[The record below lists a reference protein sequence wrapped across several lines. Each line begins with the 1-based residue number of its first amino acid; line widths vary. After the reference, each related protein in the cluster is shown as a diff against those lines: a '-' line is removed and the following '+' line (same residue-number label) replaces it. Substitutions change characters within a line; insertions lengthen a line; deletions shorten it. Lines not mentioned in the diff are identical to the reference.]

1 MAYKQKS
8 EDLSNIAR
16 EMKVASNYG
25 PGIGSP
31 KGGGEQTEEK
41 PKSGYDPTPVKKDD
55 IIYEAGELDELV
67 VEPKKPVVYKP
78 LPAVKATTGYIGR
91 AHGN

>member
-8 EDLSNIAR
+8 EDLSNITRA
-16 EMKVASNYG
+16 MKVASNYG
-25 PGIGSP
+25 PGIGGP
-31 KGGGEQTEEK
+31 TGGGEQTEER
-41 PKSGYDPTPVKKDD
+41 PKSGYNPTPVTEDD
-55 IIYEAGELDELV
+55 IIYDAGELDELV
-67 VEPKKPVVYKP
+67 VKPKESVVYKP